1 VKESAVKI
9 RPFAGKSPRCG
20 QRVFVASTAVVVGDV
35 ELADDVSVWYGAVL
49 RGDLNPIRI
58 GSRTNIQDNVV
69 IHVDEPA
76 FPTLV
81 AEDVTVGHAAVL
93 HGCRVERG
101 ALVGMHATVLNGA
114 VIGEEAVVAAGAV
127 VPPGM
132 VVPPRTLVAGVP
144 AKVRREGLAEE
155 LDHTRRGVRAYLEL
169 KGRYLA
175 GDDERDLD
183 DAADWAGFA

>member
-1 VKESAVKI
+1 VKELRVKI

-35 ELADDVSVWYGAVL
+35 ELGDDASVWYGAVL

-58 GSRTNIQDNVV
+58 GPRTNIQDNVV
-69 IHVDEPA
+69 IHVDEPHS
-76 FPTLV
+76 PTLV

-93 HGCRVERG
+93 HGCRVEKG

-114 VIGEEAVVAAGAV
+114 VIGEEAVVAAGTL

-132 VVPPRTLVAGVP
+132 VVPARTLVAGVP
-144 AKVRREGLAEE
+144 AKVRRDGLAEE
-155 LDHTRRGVRAYLEL
+155 LDHVRRGVRSYLEL

-175 GDDERDLD
+175 ADDERELE
-183 DAADWAGFA
+183 DAADWARQS